1 MERLR
6 NESDFGIG
14 NNALISCE
22 TEIANYL
29 ADIEKNVDLLHDEKG
44 VKAAADKIEKDC
56 KNIQNKLRLRIEMKK
71 K

>member
-1 MERLR
+1 M
-6 NESDFGIG
+6 
-14 NNALISCE
+14 ISCE

-44 VKAAADKIEKDC
+44 VKLAADKIEKDC